1 MESRLELTKRAVD
14 SHFWF
19 RGFHQFVA
27 PVIAATLDDR
37 SAVRT
42 LDCGSGTGD
51 NLVLLAPAGYGVGVD
66 LSRPGLALTKAAG
79 FGGVC
84 GDVVSLPFLDAR
96 FDLATSF
103 DVRQQIQDDHGA
115 VREMARV
122 VKPGGTVV
130 LTVAALACLHGDH
143 NVVWDEI
150 RRYTP
155 ASALA
160 LVRQAGLTPVR
171 VSFLFA
177 SLFPILLVSRT
188 LQRLT
193 RRLRPLSEQS
203 DITVPS
209 APLNTVLTWIV
220 LAEAHLSRLI
230 PMPFGSSLL
239 VVARKPMG
247 GTSRSDGWT
256 RDDTRANAD

>member
-19 RGFHQFVA
+19 RGFRQFVA
-27 PVIAATLDDR
+27 PVIAAAAAGR
-37 SAVRT
+37 EAVRT

-51 NLVLLAPAGYGVGVD
+51 NLTRFAPAGYGVGIDV
-66 LSRPGLALTKAAG
+66 SRPGLALTRAAG

-84 GDVVSLPFLDAR
+84 GDVVTLPFLDAR

-103 DVRQQIQDDHGA
+103 DVLQQIDDDCGA

-122 VKPGGTVV
+122 VKPGGTVI
-130 LTVAALACLHGDH
+130 LTVAALECLHGDH

-155 ASALA
+155 KTA
-160 LVRQAGLTPVR
+160 LVLVQQAGLTPVR
-171 VSFLFA
+171 ISFLFA

-193 RRLRPLSEQS
+193 RRFRPLSEQS
-203 DITVPS
+203 DIDVPF
-209 APLNTVLTWIV
+209 APVNAVLTWMV
-220 LAEAHLSRLI
+220 LTEARLSRLM

-239 VVARKPMG
+239 VVARKPMP
-247 GTSRSDGWT
+247 GTV
-256 RDDTRANAD
+256 AQ